1 MGWKEILFNR
11 RDAQQMQVLKSTQ
24 YWKAETMRFQAQ
36 PEVEVAIMMMMGN
49 WFLSFQVEIYYWLK
63 KKLH

>member
-1 MGWKEILFNR
+1 
-11 RDAQQMQVLKSTQ
+11 MQVLKSTQ

-36 PEVEVAIMMMMGN
+36 PEVKVAIMMMMGN